1 MLLLPQSLK
10 QLSLRTNK
18 KKMKGILTIT
28 VLLALFSIS
37 GFSQNSVKNPGTNDP
52 AARKILDGVT
62 AKFKTYN
69 TVKADF
75 VLQIENAAGKIQGTK
90 KGTAYMKGN
99 QYKVELTDQEIF
111 CNAQKIWTYD
121 KNANEVQ
128 VSKFDPGG
136 DSFTPQ
142 KIFTNFYE
150 KDFLYK
156 LNGEKKDGGKT
167 LQEIE
172 LTPTDKNKAFFKV
185 LVFVD
190 KTTKNIVSTR
200 LFEKNGNRYLYKVT
214 SFIPNTKIDNSF
226 FVFNTAKHPDVEVID
241 LQ

>member
-1 MLLLPQSLK
+1 
-10 QLSLRTNK
+10 
-18 KKMKGILTIT
+18 MKGISTIT

-37 GFSQNSVKNPGTNDP
+37 GFTQNAVNTLGTNDP
-52 AARKILDGVT
+52 AAKKILDGVT
-62 AKFKTYN
+62 AKFKTYQS
-69 TVKADF
+69 VKADF
-75 VLQIENAAGKIQGTK
+75 VLQIENAAGKVQGTK

-99 QYKVELTDQEIF
+99 QYKVELTDQQIF

-128 VSKFDPGG
+128 ISKFDPSG

-156 LNGEKKDGGKT
+156 LNGEKKEGGKT
-167 LQEIE
+167 VQEIE
-172 LTPTDKNKAFFKV
+172 LTPTDKNKNFFKV
-185 LVFVD
+185 LVSVD
-190 KTTKNIVSTR
+190 KATKNIISTR
-200 LFEKNGNRYLYKVT
+200 LFEKNGNRYSYNVT
-214 SFIPNTKIDNSF
+214 SFVPNAKIDNSF
-226 FVFNTAKHPDVEVID
+226 FVFNAAKYPGVEVID

>member
-1 MLLLPQSLK
+1 
-10 QLSLRTNK
+10 
-18 KKMKGILTIT
+18 MKGISTIT

-37 GFSQNSVKNPGTNDP
+37 AFAQNSVNPLGTNDP
-52 AARKILDGVT
+52 DAKKILDGVT
-62 AKFKTYN
+62 AKFKTYQS
-69 TVKADF
+69 VKADF
-75 VLQIENAAGKIQGTK
+75 VLQIENAAGKVQGTK

-99 QYKVELTDQEIF
+99 QYKVELSDQQIF

-128 VSKFDPGG
+128 VSKFDASG

-156 LNGEKKDGGKT
+156 LNGEKKEGGKT
-167 LQEIE
+167 VQEIE
-172 LTPTDKNKAFFKV
+172 LTPTDKNKNFFKV
-185 LVFVD
+185 LVSVD
-190 KTTKNIVSTR
+190 KATKNIISTR
-200 LFEKNGNRYLYKVT
+200 LFEKNGNRYSYHVT
-214 SFIPNTKIDNSF
+214 SFVPNAKIDNSF
-226 FVFNTAKHPDVEVID
+226 FVFNTAKYPGVEVID

>member
-1 MLLLPQSLK
+1 
-10 QLSLRTNK
+10 
-18 KKMKGILTIT
+18 MKGILTIT
-28 VLLALFSIS
+28 ALLAMFSMT
-37 GFSQNSVKNPGTNDP
+37 GLAQNSVKNLGTSDP
-52 AARKILDGVT
+52 AAKKILDGVT

-75 VLQIENAAGKIQGTK
+75 MLQIENAAGKIQGTK
-90 KGTAYMKGN
+90 KGTAWMKGN
-99 QYKVELTDQEIF
+99 QYKVALTDQEIF

-128 VSKFDPGG
+128 VSKFDPDGS
-136 DSFTPQ
+136 SFTPQ

-156 LNGEKKDGGKT
+156 LNGEKKEGKQT

-172 LTPTDKNKAFFKV
+172 LTPTDKNKAFFKI

-190 KTTKNIVSTR
+190 KATKNIVSTR
-200 LFEKNGNRYLYKVT
+200 LFEKNGNRYVYKVS
-214 SFIPNTKIDNSF
+214 SFVPNAKIDNSF
-226 FVFNTAKHPDVEVID
+226 FVFNGTQHPGVEVID